1 VTGLMLKVGSD
12 ATFAYQRVTAQLRS
26 AILSQAMPVGAKLPN
41 EIDLAEIFG
50 VSRTTVR
57 EALRNLAADNL
68 IVTRKG
74 ATGGSFVA
82 EPSIEQLGERLQVG
96 LALLTTATNLSLEQF
111 MQLRQYLEIPAARD
125 AAVRRAQKEIDAL
138 TSMAPTNS
146 KALPDA
152 EHYSL
157 NRDFHFVVVEMCHNP
172 LLSFSAGPVFL
183 VLQTC
188 LDRSK
193 LNEGFHTSV
202 TRQHRAIAKAIRNGD
217 GANASALMA
226 EHLAWLEPRYRRIWR
241 GPARRGSLTEIATP

>member
-1 VTGLMLKVGSD
+1 MSRVGSD

-50 VSRTTVR
+50 VSRATVR

-96 LALLTTATNLSLEQF
+96 LALLTSTTNLSLEQF
-111 MQLRQYLEIPAARD
+111 MELRQYLEIPAARD
-125 AAVRRAQKEIDAL
+125 AAVRRAPEEIGPLILRAPSN
-138 TSMAPTNS
+138 SMA
-146 KALPDA
+146 LPEA
-152 EHYSL
+152 QHYSL
-157 NRDFHFVVVEMCHNP
+157 NRDFHFLIIEMCHNP

-193 LNEGFHTSV
+193 LNESFHTSV
-202 TRQHRAIAKAIRNGD
+202 TRQHRAIAEAVRNGD
-217 GANASALMA
+217 SSKASTLMA

-241 GPARRGSLTEIATP
+241 GPAKRDSLAELAIP